1 MIMLP
6 TPLAPRLSCPSTRAA
21 RANCS
26 ASLLVATI
34 LAGSLAFGFSAAAA
48 KSSRFDG
55 KVEALLGQMTLEE
68 KIAQMTQVDMGA
80 LKDKSHLAKYGFG
93 SMLSGGGSDPANNL
107 PGTWL
112 EAVREYQQLTLKS
125 RLKIPLIYGVDAVHG
140 HNNID
145 GAVVFPHNLG
155 LGATRNP
162 ALVRKAGEI
171 TAREIAATGIHW
183 AFAPCVAVSQ
193 NIRWG
198 RCYES
203 FSSSP
208 DLAGELGAAA
218 VTGLQSP
225 LPGGVRILA
234 CTKHFAG
241 DGGTKDGI
249 DQGNTICDEPTFRKL
264 HVAPYLPAIAAGSGS
279 IMVSYNSWNGEKLH
293 GHKKLL
299 TDVLKGEL
307 GFKGLVVSDWAAIDQ
322 LSGDYKAA
330 IEKSINAGMDMAMIP
345 YPPGQKNNY
354 EDYMRF
360 LKELVTEGRVPQ
372 SRIDDAVRR
381 ILRVKFEFG
390 LFEHPFAAPELMTSL
405 GSASHR
411 KIARQCVRESLVL
424 LKNEGK
430 ALPFTKATRNL
441 VVVGKAAD
449 DLGIQCGGWTIDWQG
464 KNGNLTRG
472 GTTILQA
479 IRQAAHNGMN
489 VSFSPDGSRLQGATT
504 VLVVIGEQPY
514 AEMKGDRAD
523 LNLAPEDIALV
534 KKAKQSGARVVTV
547 LVSGRPMILGEV
559 LTASDALVAAWLPG
573 TEGQGVADVLL
584 GISRP
589 KGKLPRSW
597 PANNQQLDG
606 SGTPLFAFGYGLSY

>member
-1 MIMLP
+1 MLMHP
-6 TPLAPRLSCPSTRAA
+6 SYRSCLASRSSGQRRAA
-21 RANCS
+21 FATVT
-26 ASLLVATI
+26 LVA
-34 LAGSLAFGFSAAAA
+34 FFAATLFATAA
-48 KSSRFDG
+48 KSSRHEE
-55 KVEALLGQMTLEE
+55 KVEALLRQMTLEE
-68 KIAQMTQVDMGA
+68 KIAQTTQVDMGA
-80 LKDKSHLAKYGFG
+80 LKDKTHLAKYGFG
-93 SMLSGGGSDPANNL
+93 SMLSGGGSDPTNNL
-107 PGTWL
+107 PKTWL
-112 EAVREYQQLTLKS
+112 DTVREYQELTLKS
-125 RLKIPLIYGVDAVHG
+125 RLKVPLIYGVDAVHG

-145 GAVVFPHNLG
+145 GAVVFPHNVG

-198 RCYES
+198 RSYES

-208 DLAGELGAAA
+208 DLAGQLGAEA
-218 VTGLQSP
+218 VKGLQSP
-225 LPGGVRILA
+225 LPGGARILA

-241 DGGTKDGI
+241 DGGTRDGI
-249 DQGNTICDEPTFRKL
+249 DQGNTICDEATFRRL
-264 HVAPYLPAIAAGSGS
+264 HVAPYIPAIAAGSGS
-279 IMVSYNSWNGEKLH
+279 IMVSYSSWNGDKMH

-307 GFKGLVVSDWAAIDQ
+307 GFQGFLVSDWAGIDQ

-345 YPPGQKNNY
+345 YGPGQKNNY
-354 EDYMRF
+354 EDYMRY
-360 LKELVTEGRVPQ
+360 LKELVAEGRVPQ

-390 LFEHPFAAPELMTSL
+390 LFEHPFAAPELMAKL
-405 GSASHR
+405 GSAAHR
-411 KIARQCVRESLVL
+411 KVARQCVRESLVL
-424 LKNEGK
+424 LKNENR
-430 ALPFTKATRNL
+430 ALPISKATKNL

-464 KNGNLTRG
+464 KTGNLTQG

-479 IRQAAHNGMN
+479 LRQAGRKGLNLT
-489 VSFSPDGSRLQGATT
+489 FSPDGSRLQGAET

-523 LNLAPEDIALV
+523 VNLAPEDIALV
-534 KKAKQSGARVVTV
+534 QKAKQSGARVVTV
-547 LVSGRPMILGEV
+547 LLSGRPMILGEV
-559 LTASDALVAAWLPG
+559 LKSSDAFVAAWLPG

-584 GISRP
+584 GAVGPR
-589 KGKLPRSW
+589 GKLPRSW
-597 PANNQQLDG
+597 PAGNDQLDG
-606 SGTPLFAFGYGLSY
+606 SGSPLFSLGYGLTY

>member
-322 LSGDYKAA
+322 LSSDYKAA

-345 YPPGQKNNY
+345 YPPGQKNSY

-360 LKELVTEGRVPQ
+360 LKELVAEGRVPQ

-441 VVVGKAAD
+441 VVVGRAAD

>member
-6 TPLAPRLSCPSTRAA
+6 TPLAPRLSRPSTRAA

-26 ASLLVATI
+26 ASLLVAAI

-162 ALVRKAGEI
+162 ALVRKAGEV

-307 GFKGLVVSDWAAIDQ
+307 GFKGLLVSDWAAIDQ

-430 ALPFTKATRNL
+430 ALPVNRATKNL

-464 KNGNLTRG
+464 KTGNLTRG

-479 IRQAAHNGMN
+479 IRQAAHKGMN

-534 KKAKQSGARVVTV
+534 QKAKQSGARVVTV

-606 SGTPLFAFGYGLSY
+606 SGTPLFAFGYGLTY